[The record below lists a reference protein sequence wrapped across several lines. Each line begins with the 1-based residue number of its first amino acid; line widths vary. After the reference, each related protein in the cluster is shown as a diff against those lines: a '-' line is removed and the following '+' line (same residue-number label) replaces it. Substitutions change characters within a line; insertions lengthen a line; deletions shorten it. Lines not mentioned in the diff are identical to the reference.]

1 MNWIKLAYHS
11 FLTIVLG
18 VTLSVCSNVMETD
31 DFEIEAIASSS
42 TVKYGSSTISSGD
55 NTITFNNS
63 FSSLP
68 VISGLTEVV
77 SGSDNCTGDGNY
89 VIDVSSSSVKSLS
102 KSNFVYASTN
112 SCNGTINLKYVS
124 IGN

>member
-1 MNWIKLAYHS
+1 
-11 FLTIVLG
+11 
-18 VTLSVCSNVMETD
+18 METD

-63 FSSLP
+63 FSSVP

-77 SGSDNCTGDGNY
+77 SRSDNCTGDGNY

-102 KSNFVYASTN
+102 KSNFVYAAAAAA
-112 SCNGTINLKYVS
+112 CNGTRYLKYVS